1 MDTTQLS
8 SARRVRGVALGVV
21 ITALTVAGTLMV
33 TSSATAQGTGIAQ
46 DFSASGNLFGPFVD
60 ETGFFSNATTDR
72 TIVNDNNPFF
82 TRRGANGQA
91 CVTCHQPSQG
101 FSLVEPFIDFK
112 FLVTQG
118 RDPLFSLNDTADRPD
133 APVATLSQRRRA
145 FALFLDLGV
154 ARIGKSIPATRDF
167 DIVSQNTPRFGPL
180 PSTNDPQA
188 PGVPALSVF
197 RRPLPTTNTRFDSA
211 VLWDGRQNIHNLRKQ
226 VQAAAR
232 SLNQIPNL
240 SNADA
245 DAIASFMTNVF
256 TAQDVDFH
264 AGSLSARGAT
274 GGAEN
279 LKNLITSG
287 QAPCVEMTIP
297 NNPIPFVPPVTPASP
312 GCTNPFEPFDI
323 FTAWNNLPRASE
335 FRPGRESV
343 ARGETIFNTRQ
354 FSFPGAGTFT
364 CTSCHATSNIGNFP
378 LMFDP
383 VNHTAPNASLFIR
396 YGLDS
401 PEFLAHLASL
411 DTRMNSFVK
420 RTADLPVYQVNLRTA
435 PETCGPAILP
445 NLRTGQPML
454 ETLVRTTDPGRA
466 LVTGLCFDLGAMK
479 PPTLRGLATRP
490 PFFHNGAAE
499 TIEDVVNFYDVIFQ
513 ARMSRQDREDLEAY
527 LRAF

>member
-1 MDTTQLS
+1 MDTEQRS
-8 SARRVRGVALGVV
+8 SARRARGAALVV
-21 ITALTVAGTLMV
+21 LVTAAALTATLIF
-33 TSSATAQGTGIAQ
+33 SGSASAQTGVAQ
-46 DFSASGNLFGPFVD
+46 DFTAAGGGNLFGPFLD
-60 ETGFFSNATTDR
+60 KTGFFSNATTDPG
-72 TIVNDNNPFF
+72 IVNANNPFF

-101 FSLVEPFIDFK
+101 FSIVEPFIDFK

-133 APVATLSQRRRA
+133 APVDTLSQRRRA
-145 FALFLDLGV
+145 FALLLDLGV
-154 ARIGKSIPATRDF
+154 VRIGKTIPATRDF
-167 DIVSQNTPRFGPL
+167 EIASQNTPRFGPL
-180 PSTNDPQA
+180 PNPNDPQA
-188 PGVPALSVF
+188 PGQPTLSLF
-197 RRPLPTTNTRFDSA
+197 RRPLATTNTRFDSA
-211 VLWDGRQNIHNLRKQ
+211 VLWDGRQNIHNLRTQ

-245 DAIASFMTNVF
+245 DAIASFMTSVF
-256 TAQDVDFH
+256 TAQDFDFR

-279 LKNLITSG
+279 LKNLITNG
-287 QAPCVEMTIP
+287 QAPCVPMTIP
-297 NNPIPFVPPVTPASP
+297 GQENSFVPPVRPLSG
-312 GCTNPFEPFDI
+312 GCTDPTQPFDI
-323 FTAWNNLPRASE
+323 FAAWQNLPRASE

-364 CTSCHATSNIGNFP
+364 CTSCHLTSNIGNFP
-378 LMFDP
+378 FVAP
-383 VNHTAPNASLFIR
+383 THTVPNASLFIR

-411 DTRMNSFVK
+411 DPRMNSFVK
-420 RTADLPVYQVNLRTA
+420 RTADLPVYQISVQNPA
-435 PETCGPAILP
+435 ACGPAILP

-454 ETLVRTTDPGRA
+454 ETLQRTSDPGRA

-479 PPTLRGLATRP
+479 PPILRGLATRAP
-490 PFFHNGAAE
+490 YFHNGAAE

-513 ARMSRQDREDLEAY
+513 ARMSRQDLRDLEAY